1 MKIRSL
7 LFIAFVITAAVCA
20 KAQQPAASP
29 QPIEDNS
36 FLIEEA
42 YNQEKGV
49 IQYINT
55 FTRTRNGDFAYTF
68 TNEFPMGG
76 QRHQISYTL
85 QYLRTNRRLGFGDTY
100 INYRYQLH
108 GMKEEDKVAISPRA
122 SLILPTGNYRNAE
135 GTGAVGYQF
144 NFPVSVV
151 HSKLIVTHWNAG
163 ATFVPHAKDPA
174 GEKADLSAFNLG
186 QSTVFLIKPNFNF
199 LVETFWARSDV
210 TIGPHKTTPNY
221 SLLINPGIRWAYNFK
236 NGLQIVPGI
245 AAPIGA
251 GPSYGEHAIY
261 LYLSFEK

>member
-1 MKIRSL
+1 MKKHTL
-7 LFIAFVITAAVCA
+7 LAIIFLMMGSMLVR
-20 KAQQPAASP
+20 AQQPSSSP

-68 TNEFPMGG
+68 TNEYPVGG
-76 QRHQISYTL
+76 QRHQLSYTV
-85 QYLRTNRRLGFGDTY
+85 QYFRTARRLGFGDTF

-108 GMKEEDKVAISPRA
+108 GMKETDKVSISPRA
-122 SLILPTGNYRNAE
+122 SIILPTGKYRNGQ
-135 GTGAVGYQF
+135 GTSSVGYQF
-144 NFPVSVV
+144 NFPVSVT

-163 ATFVPHAKDPA
+163 VTFSPRARNPA
-174 GEKADLSAFNLG
+174 GDRANLTAYNLG

-199 LVETFWARSDV
+199 LVETFWARADTV
-210 TIGPHKTTPNY
+210 AGPHATTPNY
-221 SLLINPGIRWAYNFK
+221 ALLINPGIRWAYNFK

-251 GPSYGEHAIY
+251 GPSYGEHAVF